1 MSMTRPLVR
10 IAAGA
15 AGLACVG
22 AMLAAP
28 AGAAVPAKA
37 SGHNA
42 ATALSGSGPIT
53 VPTISAVTY
62 AGKTADRS
70 LLQLPANDL
79 VSAKVLHST
88 AKADS
93 ARSAVADVLVKK
105 LDLSAHAVV
114 AKCSHGHGTVEL
126 VSAEAHGKK
135 LAVSAAP
142 NSAVKVGLGQLGTA
156 TVTLNKQT
164 RAADGSLTVT
174 AIEAQVPLGKKM
186 ETIDISTA
194 TCAPHHG
201 KTPGGP
207 GHPGHPGKPSQ
218 PPSEQPSQPPSDGGQ
233 APAPTPVH
241 HDLPVTG

>member
-1 MSMTRPLVR
+1 MSMTRPLAR

-93 ARSAVADVLVKK
+93 ARAAVADVLVKK

-114 AKCSHGHGTVEL
+114 AKCSHGHGTIEL

-135 LAVSAAP
+135 LAVTAAP
-142 NSAVKVGLGQLGTA
+142 NSAVKVGLGKLGTA

-164 RAADGSLTVT
+164 HAADGSLTVT
-174 AIEAQVPLGKKM
+174 AIEAQVPLGGKT

-201 KTPGGP
+201 KNPHG
-207 GHPGHPGKPSQ
+207 PGHPGKPSQ
-218 PPSEQPSQPPSDGGQ
+218 PPSQQPSQPPSNGGQ

>member
-1 MSMTRPLVR
+1 MSKTRPLAR
-10 IAAGA
+10 MAAGA

-28 AGAAVPAKA
+28 AGAAVPAYA

-42 ATALSGSGPIT
+42 ATALSGSGPIA
-53 VPTISAVTY
+53 VPTISAVTF
-62 AGKTADRS
+62 AGKTADHS
-70 LLQLPANDL
+70 LLELPANDL

-93 ARSAVADVLVKK
+93 ARAAVADVLIKK
-105 LDLSAHAVV
+105 LDLSAHAIV
-114 AKCSHGHGTVEL
+114 AKCSHGMGKVDL
-126 VSAEAHGKK
+126 VSAEAHGQK
-135 LAVSAAP
+135 LAVSP
-142 NSAVKVGLGQLGTA
+142 SKNSSIKVGLGTLGTA
-156 TVTLNKQT
+156 VVTLNKQT
-164 RAADGSLTVT
+164 HAADGSLTVT
-174 AIEAQVPLGKKM
+174 AIEAQVPLGGKT

-201 KTPGGP
+201 KAPGGP
-207 GHPGHPGKPSQ
+207 GKP
-218 PPSEQPSQPPSDGGQ
+218 QPSQPPSAQPSQPPSNNGQ

>member
-1 MSMTRPLVR
+1 MSMTRPLAR
-10 IAAGA
+10 MAAGA

-28 AGAAVPAKA
+28 AGAAVPAHA

-42 ATALSGSGPIT
+42 ATALSGSGPIAL
-53 VPTISAVTY
+53 PTISAVTF

-70 LLQLPANDL
+70 LLELPANPL

-114 AKCSHGHGTVEL
+114 AKCSHGKGGIEL
-126 VSAEAHGKK
+126 ASASLHGKK
-135 LAVSAAP
+135 LAVTAAP
-142 NSAVKVGLGQLGTA
+142 NSAVKVGLGKLGTA

-164 RAADGSLTVT
+164 HAADGSLTVT
-174 AIEAQVPLGKKM
+174 AVEAQVPLGKKT

-201 KTPGGP
+201 KAPSGP
-207 GHPGHPGKPSQ
+207 SKPGKPGKPQPTKPAPAQ
-218 PPSEQPSQPPSDGGQ
+218 PPAGQ